1 MKKKIGIDQRI
12 GFVEIFIDGGGED
25 GGGGGKRDETVEQ
38 NARMRT
44 RELGTKIRKGIDLR
58 GGEGFGEELV
68 IDLMN

>member
-12 GFVEIFIDGGGED
+12 GFIEIFIDGGGED
-25 GGGGGKRDETVEQ
+25 GGGGAGERDETVEQ

-58 GGEGFGEELV
+58 GGKGF
-68 IDLMN
+68 

>member
-12 GFVEIFIDGGGED
+12 GFIEIFIDGSSENRV
-25 GGGGGKRDETVEQ
+25 GGKRDETVEQ

-58 GGEGFGEELV
+58 GGKGFGEELV